1 MIKLECFDRT
11 WISGKGAAIG
21 VADPGLLEKC
31 IHALQ
36 LLGFLAESG
45 LVFVFKGGTSMVL
58 LLEQLRR
65 LSIDID
71 IATDIPVD
79 AYQVIL
85 ERLGRMPPFTRMEPD
100 ERGDDRLPKRHHFKF
115 FYPSAVARRED
126 YVMLDVLEE
135 RNVFPR
141 TDRRVIRAPFIET
154 DREVVVTVPSVDALL
169 ADKLTAFAP
178 ATVGVPLKAN
188 TSMQVVK
195 QVVDIGTLFEQ
206 ASDLALIREAYAALF
221 AAENGYR
228 GGGFSMEQA
237 LDDTIGAARMICET
251 QLKGAVVD
259 PRRALILSGMGKMAN
274 HLIGPAFRLD
284 DLKVAAARSAAVA
297 ALIKHPATRLTLDDL
312 RYASERV
319 GELAAG
325 EITIAH
331 PLSRLRQTNPEAY
344 WVWHQ
349 MQRILA

>member
-1 MIKLECFDRT
+1 
-11 WISGKGAAIG
+11 
-21 VADPGLLEKC
+21 
-31 IHALQ
+31 LQ

-45 LVFVFKGGTSMVL
+45 LGFVFKGGTSMVL
-58 LLEQLRR
+58 LLERLRR

-71 IATDIPVD
+71 IATDVPVD
-79 AYQVIL
+79 DYQVIL
-85 ERLGRMPPFTRMEPD
+85 DRLGRMPPFTRMEPD
-100 ERGDDRLPKRHHFKF
+100 ERGDDRLPRRHHFKF

-178 ATVGVPLKAN
+178 VTVGVPLNAN

-228 GGGFSMEQA
+228 GGGFAMDQA

-251 QLKGAVVD
+251 QLKGAVAD
-259 PRRALILSGMGKMAN
+259 PRRDLILSGMGKMAN

-284 DLKVAAARSAAVA
+284 DLKVAATRSAAVA
-297 ALIKHPATRLTLDDL
+297 ALIKHPAVLLTLDDL
-312 RYASERV
+312 RYAPEKL
-319 GELAAG
+319 GELASA
-325 EITIAH
+325 EISFAR
-331 PLSRLRQTNPEAY
+331 PLNRLKQTNPEAY
-344 WVWHQ
+344 WGWH
-349 MQRILA
+349 MVQRIMS